1 MRSIPTWRLRACL
14 AAALLAAAVGSPAV
28 RAEEAP
34 PGPVP
39 APAPAPSAAPGA
51 PAPAPHPAPSP
62 AGQEGIPIT
71 FTEDRVQS
79 PDGWVVWYYSVNFV
93 DPKVLR
99 AELDLWK
106 SKEAKIEPMA
116 GATGQPTNLLRIQ
129 ERAENLPLLEKM
141 LEVLDQ
147 PQPQVLVRAKL
158 VEVTYSGKLEW
169 GVETTYTAP
178 SETFFQGAAAVFN
191 PEAYLNASAA
201 RPFQGTTVTSGL
213 QGDSALRYGNL
224 DMIIRTLKSRGKAE
238 IMGEPNVLAT
248 QGQKATIKAG
258 EDVPIQQ
265 TNLTGTTLV
274 ASTRFEP
281 TGIELEITPELIGK
295 DAVRMKLKEKF
306 SAVTG
311 FVVGQGGVQNPI
323 INKREAETV
332 LTIRDGATLVV
343 GGLQSK
349 REIENESGIPLLMD
363 IPVLG
368 WFFSSQSVEEVK
380 TELFFIVTPEIIR
393 GSYNEG
399 LIRPPSEKGRL
410 DRLEK

>member
-1 MRSIPTWRLRACL
+1 
-14 AAALLAAAVGSPAV
+14 
-28 RAEEAP
+28 
-34 PGPVP
+34 
-39 APAPAPSAAPGA
+39 
-51 PAPAPHPAPSP
+51 
-62 AGQEGIPIT
+62 
-71 FTEDRVQS
+71 
-79 PDGWVVWYYSVNFV
+79 
-93 DPKVLR
+93 
-99 AELDLWK
+99 
-106 SKEAKIEPMA
+106 
-116 GATGQPTNLLRIQ
+116 
-129 ERAENLPLLEKM
+129 
-141 LEVLDQ
+141 
-147 PQPQVLVRAKL
+147 
-158 VEVTYSGKLEW
+158 
-169 GVETTYTAP
+169 
-178 SETFFQGAAAVFN
+178 
-191 PEAYLNASAA
+191 
-201 RPFQGTTVTSGL
+201 
-213 QGDSALRYGNL
+213 
-224 DMIIRTLKSRGKAE
+224 
-238 IMGEPNVLAT
+238 
-248 QGQKATIKAG
+248 
-258 EDVPIQQ
+258 
-265 TNLTGTTLV
+265 
-274 ASTRFEP
+274 
-281 TGIELEITPELIGK
+281 GIELEITPELIGK